1 MNNIAFE
8 LFLDVVRWYTSEM
21 HYSQQTKMFWKL
33 GYRLFGGRFIH
44 FMGGFKG
51 ESQLVEYCDLRGSLS
66 PQEAEKNF
74 VVPSVHYLRKYNPC
88 QLNVDRDEEVTN
100 GPGLLTDMIQSLAKS
115 LNGRSC
121 YLTFD
126 GKK

>member
-1 MNNIAFE
+1 
-8 LFLDVVRWYTSEM
+8 
-21 HYSQQTKMFWKL
+21 
-33 GYRLFGGRFIH
+33 
-44 FMGGFKG
+44 MGGFKG

-66 PQEAEKNF
+66 PQEAEINF

-100 GPGLLTDMIQSLAKS
+100 GPVLLTDMIQSLAKS